1 MKKIISALLV
11 LILSVQLSA
20 FAYNNYE
27 YIDFEGTKS
36 LSRAEGGFVFHL
48 LDGSDIFVDEWG
60 NVVDKLPLINS
71 NISYKTG
78 DSYETSSTIAYT
90 NYGEKIFEVLN
101 GEYEVLHSKNLIWK
115 SSKNEDNPVITVYSK
130 ETGEEQSSLSLK
142 EFGMDSWFND
152 EDIRPFINPDGMYG
166 LIDAKGNILV
176 EAMYEKIELSGEI
189 FSAKKDGKWRFITKD
204 NTLLK
209 EFSEEYSSPCTFES
223 SEDDVVK
230 YLVFKDGYTIPLDK
244 DFNEIPTGEYTFNE
258 EFSKGIIK
266 VSKVTEEGDAL
277 YGLMN
282 SEGEVVLP
290 VENWGLGYVCD
301 DIIIYAPVG
310 KMYFAMADFDGNIIV
325 ENCFLPLGVGM
336 EYLVGDNGYIGIE
349 EFNENNE
356 CIFGGYVDKEGNKKI
371 KLPDGWFPQGAFSEG
386 KASVVYDPVY
396 AGYGQTAYID
406 EKGEFIIEPELG
418 DSNYWTK
425 GGEFKNDIALVSVG
439 LGKAGALGSL
449 LIRYTGDKPS
459 DWAAEEVKCAIENQ
473 LVPQSLQ
480 KNYRDYITREQFC
493 DLAFEL
499 LAKNNQVASSFGVI
513 ESAFPDTDSLTVN
526 YLYSL
531 GIINGREEWSRG
543 LGTHIV
549 FDPDSFINRQEAA
562 KILDKLYDVLISKE
576 DRNTEI
582 KEKYKDDDQIEDW
595 AREYVY
601 SISNRKIMEGMGDNE
616 FGVYNGY
623 SIEQAIVTMLRLE
636 SNIPLN

>member
-601 SISNRKIMEGMGDNE
+601 SISNRKILEGMGDNE

>member
-11 LILSVQLSA
+11 LILSVQLSV

-48 LDGSDIFVDEWG
+48 LDGSDVFVDEWG

-223 SEDDVVK
+223 SEEDVVK

-244 DFNEIPTGEYTFNE
+244 DFNEIPTGGYTFNE

-266 VSKVTEEGDAL
+266 VSKVTEEGDSL

-301 DIIIYAPVG
+301 DIIIYAPIG
-310 KMYFAMADFDGNIIV
+310 KMYFTMTDFDGNIIV

-356 CIFGGYVDKEGNKKI
+356 CIFSGYVDKEGNKKI

-386 KASVVYDPVY
+386 KASVVYNPVY

-459 DWAAEEVKCAIENQ
+459 DWAAEEIKCAIENQ

-499 LAKNNQVASSFGVI
+499 LAKNNQVAASFGVI

-576 DRNTEI
+576 ARNTEI